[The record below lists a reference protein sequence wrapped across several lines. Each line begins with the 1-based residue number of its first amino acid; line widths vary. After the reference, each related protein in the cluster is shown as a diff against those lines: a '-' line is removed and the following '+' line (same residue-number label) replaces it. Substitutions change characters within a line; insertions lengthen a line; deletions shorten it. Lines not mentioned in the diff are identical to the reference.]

1 MTRKS
6 SSLTAAVK
14 HAHAGSNA
22 RAVPAAPE
30 DLAYQRRTY
39 PIDLAD
45 IAIVDRFRSIDD
57 ATVKQLVVSIKASG
71 LQTPILVRHNRELDP
86 ETGLYDGT
94 DLGGY
99 ALVAGAHRLEAAR
112 ELRWPRIEAFVLDE
126 LTADEVRLIELD
138 ENLMRAELT
147 AFDRARSLGRRKE
160 LYERIYPETRQG
172 GDRRSQEYLDSTNP
186 QTLQSD
192 LQTPGRA
199 PSFVDDTATST
210 PWSPRTIQR
219 AVRIAANI
227 VPELQEA
234 LVATPI
240 AQREGDLYRLAGM
253 PEADQ
258 TQVLERIR
266 ETETPPKRL
275 SAVLPDTPPPAAPAT
290 GLDRLKR
297 LWSNASAQ
305 EQQEFRAWID
315 WHRDE

>member
-1 MTRKS
+1 MSMKT
-6 SSLTAAVK
+6 
-14 HAHAGSNA
+14 
-22 RAVPAAPE
+22 
-30 DLAYQRRTY
+30 
-39 PIDLAD
+39 
-45 IAIVDRFRSIDD
+45 
-57 ATVKQLVVSIKASG
+57 SG
-71 LQTPILVRHNRELDP
+71 LQTPILVRHNRELNP
-86 ETGLYDGT
+86 ESGLHDGP
-94 DLGGY
+94 DLGGF

-147 AFDRARSLGRRKE
+147 AFDRARSLARRKE
-160 LYERIYPETRQG
+160 LYERIHPETRQG

-186 QTLQSD
+186 QTLQPD

-240 AQREGDLYRLAGM
+240 AQREGDPLPARRHARGRSNSGAGTH
-253 PEADQ
+253 PRNRNAS
-258 TQVLERIR
+258 TKAFRR
-266 ETETPPKRL
+266 PFRHT
-275 SAVLPDTPPPAAPAT
+275 SACRVLPPNSIA
-290 GLDRLKR
+290 
-297 LWSNASAQ
+297 
-305 EQQEFRAWID
+305 
-315 WHRDE
+315 